1 MSTMIAILIVGAGFT
16 KAELDALP
24 KPDPHFFD
32 SLLDDKKPARARR
45 AVQDDRSPVVK
56 QLLAQK
62 AMRRRQRSR
71 QQDAWYGYDPGMQAV
86 TGHARQ
92 FYLNSFQRI
101 W

>member
-1 MSTMIAILIVGAGFT
+1 MNIMFAILMVGAGFT

-32 SLLDDKKPARARR
+32 SLLDDKKPARGRR
-45 AVQDDRSPVVK
+45 VVQDDRSPVVK

-62 AMRRRQRSR
+62 AMWRRQRSR
-71 QQDAWYGYDPGMQAV
+71 QRDAWYGYDPGMQGV
-86 TGHARQ
+86 MGHSRQ
-92 FYLNSFQRI
+92 FYVNSFQRI